1 MFCYC
6 EKCANIKNISFKT
19 NQNMQCDLCGAIMK
33 PVPNEYLMPNG
44 SFFKSQKAREEFITL
59 IKEKETYVVEIGE
72 NRKELESIN
81 ERRRQEHL
89 AETNEKMRR
98 EQFKIM
104 CPICGSQS
112 VQKISTIGKYTK
124 VGVLGILGADD
135 LGKTWKCKVCGCKF

>member
-19 NQNMQCDLCGAIMK
+19 NQNRQCDLCGAIMK
-33 PVPNEYLMPNG
+33 PVPEEYLMPNG

-59 IKEKETYVVEIGE
+59 VKEKETYVAEIGE

-81 ERRRQEHL
+81 EKRRQEHL
-89 AETNEKMRR
+89 AETNEKMRC
-98 EQFKIM
+98 EQFKII
-104 CPICGSQS
+104 CPICGSHS

-124 VGVLGILGADD
+124 VSVLGILGADD